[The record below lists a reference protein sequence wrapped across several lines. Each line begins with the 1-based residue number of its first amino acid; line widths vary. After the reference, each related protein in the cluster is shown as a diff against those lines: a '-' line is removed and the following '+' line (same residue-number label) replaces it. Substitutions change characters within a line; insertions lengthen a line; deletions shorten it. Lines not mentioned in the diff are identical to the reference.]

1 MIERNYGGMVM
12 LNVHAESRCVI
23 TRIGGLWPFPSK
35 ASKLFQM
42 QLGGEWPSWGEQQ
55 LQSSLCYQ
63 VGVEGTVRMGEV
75 GWAMVI

>member
-42 QLGGEWPSWGEQQ
+42 QLGENGHLGESNN
-55 LQSSLCYQ
+55 
-63 VGVEGTVRMGEV
+63 
-75 GWAMVI
+75 